1 MKRDRTAE
9 AEELLREA
17 EATLRTILLERL
29 PAVADA
35 GGGLFVNSDFIP
47 RGFPRSK
54 VFGEGPAL
62 YGNAQSCLALRES
75 LRLPAEGTVGA
86 LFIAACAE
94 NASES
99 ENRRGPR
106 RLALSLL
113 KDLKRET

>member
-1 MKRDRTAE
+1 
-9 AEELLREA
+9 
-17 EATLRTILLERL
+17 
-29 PAVADA
+29 
-35 GGGLFVNSDFIP
+35 
-47 RGFPRSK
+47 
-54 VFGEGPAL
+54 
-62 YGNAQSCLALRES
+62 
-75 LRLPAEGTVGA
+75 VGA

>member
-1 MKRDRTAE
+1 MKRDRIAE
-9 AEELLREA
+9 AESLLREA

-29 PAVADA
+29 PEVADS

-47 RGFPRSK
+47 HGFPRSK

-62 YGNAQSCLALRES
+62 YSNAKSCVALRES
-75 LRLPAEGTVGA
+75 LRLPVERSVGA

-94 NASES
+94 NASEN
-99 ENRRGPR
+99 ENRLGPR

-113 KDLKRET
+113 EGLKRET